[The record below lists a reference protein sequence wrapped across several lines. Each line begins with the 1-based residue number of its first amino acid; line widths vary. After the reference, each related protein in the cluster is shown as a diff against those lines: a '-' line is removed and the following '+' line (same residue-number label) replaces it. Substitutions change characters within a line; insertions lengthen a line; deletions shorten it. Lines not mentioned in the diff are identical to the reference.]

1 MNSTPLWNVQ
11 SWVTSPTLL
20 QQPGSSGGSA
30 RYMPRSSLLL
40 TSSIPLK
47 TSQMKIFG
55 LGVSAQCS
63 WPNFPPFAKEVE
75 TEVSI
80 RWFFF
85 KLKPWCGHSMFKC
98 YYNKW
103 RMKNAWPA
111 TELIHVNT
119 LNALSCGEWAGLS
132 WSSLVVKCV
141 RYLALSLQWVQFL
154 AWEAPCV
161 AGVAKKKEWGFNT
174 PSWACCVLIWR
185 LGANPLIIKRIY
197 I

>member
-1 MNSTPLWNVQ
+1 
-11 SWVTSPTLL
+11 
-20 QQPGSSGGSA
+20 
-30 RYMPRSSLLL
+30 MPRSSLLL

-161 AGVAKKKEWGFNT
+161 AGVAKKKSGALIPPPGPAVFWSGDLGQT
-174 PSWACCVLIWR
+174 PCISRESKNNNSNDNNNNNVWWWFWYLH
-185 LGANPLIIKRIY
+185 LNLNPATY
-197 I
+197 G